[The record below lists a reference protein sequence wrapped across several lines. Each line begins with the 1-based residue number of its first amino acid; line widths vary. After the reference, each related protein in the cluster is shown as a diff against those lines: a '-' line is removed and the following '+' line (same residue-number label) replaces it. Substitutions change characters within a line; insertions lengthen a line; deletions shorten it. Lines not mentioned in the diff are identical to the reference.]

1 MSSSTVPSGETVYDP
16 RGVVDA
22 VEISLAPRLDDL
34 SDARVGVLDNSKWN
48 AGALLRHTVELLE
61 QSAGGFADV
70 RFYKKDSFSSY
81 ASPELIRE
89 IAEHSDVVLTA
100 IGD

>member
-1 MSSSTVPSGETVYDP
+1 MSSSTLPSGETVYDP

-22 VEISLAPRLDDL
+22 VERPLAPRPDELADL
-34 SDARVGVLDNSKWN
+34 RVGVLDNSKWN
-48 AGALLRHTVELLE
+48 AGALLRRTVELLE
-61 QSAGGFADV
+61 ESSGPFADV
-70 RFYKKDSFSSY
+70 RFYKKASFSSN
-81 ASPELIRE
+81 AAPELIAE

>member
-1 MSSSTVPSGETVYDP
+1 MSSSTLPSGETVYDP

-22 VEISLAPRLDDL
+22 VEMSLAPRPERLAG
-34 SDARVGVLDNSKWN
+34 ARVGVLDNSKWN
-48 AGALLRHTVELLE
+48 AGALLRHTVHVLE
-61 QSAGGFADV
+61 ASVGEFAEV

-81 ASPELIRE
+81 APPEMLRE
-89 IAEHSDVVLTA
+89 IAEQTDVVLTA